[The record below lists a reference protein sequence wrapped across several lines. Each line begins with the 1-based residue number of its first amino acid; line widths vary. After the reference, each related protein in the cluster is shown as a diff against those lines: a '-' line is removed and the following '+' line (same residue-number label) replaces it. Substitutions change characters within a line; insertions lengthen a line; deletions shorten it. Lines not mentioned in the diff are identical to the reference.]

1 MIRIARAFS
10 ALKTIFNPRNITESG
25 WWQGVRRWV
34 FGPAAYTRIGKLVT
48 ENPYAARGLELVQD
62 SAASVPLY
70 AKQGEEDVEGTSK
83 ALTFLNERVVY
94 NGERLRDVADLVRIL
109 IMHLFW
115 GGEIWIEKR
124 RPETRPGLMG
134 LRLYK
139 PDQISEIRRD
149 PDTDEILW
157 YRANTLSGRTRIIQ
171 AADMHYARL
180 RGVNADRGTPIFQR
194 ALRALEQMEQADIW
208 NSSLSMEGGRVNGY
222 WMPEDDKR
230 LTETQVSQAE
240 QAIDKKL
247 HERRGKDVV
256 MTGKFKR
263 EDSFVTPKD
272 AEFSEQSRE
281 NARRIAVA
289 IGIDPA
295 LMGDSGSRTLSN
307 LNEARKLL
315 FILRV
320 LPLLDFIL
328 DQLNAIVEP
337 EFGET
342 LVYDRDQIDAIQT
355 EQKERAERAVNLYKA
370 QIIRKDEARAELNFD
385 VDPEDPE
392 AGYFVPQRLTLPSP
406 EAAPAQGVDAV
417 KYLLDAPEAVFNAAL
432 KQLIH

>member
-1 MIRIARAFS
+1 MHILQRALS
-10 ALKTIFNPRNITESG
+10 ALKAVFTLSTVTQSE

-34 FGPAAYTRIGKLVT
+34 FGPAAYNRIGKLVT

-149 PDTDEILW
+149 SDTDEILW

-222 WMPEDDKR
+222 WMPDTDKP

-240 QAIDKKL
+240 QAIDKKMQ
-247 HERRGKDVV
+247 ERRGKDLV

-295 LMGDSGSRTLSN
+295 LMGDTGSRTLSN
-307 LNEARKLL
+307 LTEARKLL

-328 DQLNAIVEP
+328 EQLNDVLS

-342 LVYDRDQIDAIQT
+342 IVYDRDKIDAIQT
-355 EQKERAERAVNLYKA
+355 EQSARVDRASKA
-370 QIIRKDEARAELNFD
+370 YMSRIITKTEARQEIGFD
-385 VDPEDPE
+385 VDEADPD
-392 AGYFVPQRLTLPSP
+392 AGYFVPQRLTFPP
-406 EAAPAQGVDAV
+406 EARQAEGVDAV

-432 KQLIH
+432 KQLIN